1 MSELSIT
8 TSQVQ
13 GEIAVTILH
22 LSGHLH
28 GSTERQLLDHARQAS
43 EDGAKHLLLDL
54 SDLEVLSSAGLR
66 AIQNIFKLFTPPADV
81 ELIRQHGAEPY
92 KSPYFKLLCPN
103 PQIYYVLNI
112 TGFMQNLL
120 IYNDLDE
127 AVKSFSS

>member
-8 TSQVQ
+8 TSQIQ
-13 GEIAVTILH
+13 GDIAVTVVH

-28 GSTERQLLDHARQAS
+28 GSTEGQLLEHARQKC
-43 EDGAKHLLLDL
+43 EDGVKHLLLDL
-54 SDLEVLSSAGLR
+54 SGLEVLSSAGLR

-120 IYNDLDE
+120 VYNNMDE

>member
-8 TSQVQ
+8 TSQVL
-13 GEIAVTILH
+13 GKAPVTIMH

-28 GSTERQLLDHARQAS
+28 GSTEKQLLEHARQVC

-54 SDLEVLSSAGLR
+54 TSLEVLSSAGLR

-81 ELIRQHGAEPY
+81 EIIQQHGAEPY
-92 KSPYFKLLCPN
+92 KSPYLKVVCPN

-127 AVKSFSS
+127 AVQSF